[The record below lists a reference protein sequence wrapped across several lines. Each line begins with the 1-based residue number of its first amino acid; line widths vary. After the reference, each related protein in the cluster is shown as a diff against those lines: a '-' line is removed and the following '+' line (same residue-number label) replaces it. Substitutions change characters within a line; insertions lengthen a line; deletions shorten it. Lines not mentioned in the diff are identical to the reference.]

1 MLDASIEEK
10 YSQINVTYS
19 SFVLLEIT
27 AQFAFQMRII
37 GTFYFTGK
45 MLWGIFMIMSACVL
59 HKNSAKIRTKFTSY
73 GCFFFVA
80 EQRFFSFKKTK
91 FWVYFNGF
99 LKSVSVCNVYNL
111 DQLDTKLMHQI
122 YCKKRDITR
131 LAVK

>member
-73 GCFFFVA
+73 GCFFCGRAEIFFV
-80 EQRFFSFKKTK
+80 
-91 FWVYFNGF
+91 
-99 LKSVSVCNVYNL
+99 
-111 DQLDTKLMHQI
+111 
-122 YCKKRDITR
+122 
-131 LAVK
+131 